1 MDAVRGDDSVPSAQ
15 GLKRSSATVEEGN
28 PKRSRTDNSATPTD
42 SKQPRIEEKPSSNT
56 MIVPA
61 PTAAIPEP
69 SQGEL
74 MAIHSINQKIKS
86 LNWKL
91 VEKEL
96 EKGMVYLGDASLSD
110 WEAFVTSEDQQ
121 LKSKNM
127 EWIDGK
133 IFIVEL
139 PSREHA
145 RYVGELFATIRDAT
159 HTRSDFVMTS
169 LDEYQTNIRRLEPD
183 LCLIPRQVLEQPPY
197 NVQLPPGLDD
207 WGNFHTVKCEVAW
220 SQSWANLDWKANQW
234 AMVDTVV
241 YIICIKLDRH
251 NSSYKVDHV
260 VQHGVQ
266 LPEMIPLP
274 IAPPNTVIQLDSRLV
289 LQLPATSPLPP
300 NFPPQLDIDLY
311 APLTV
316 ALE

>member
-15 GLKRSSATVEEGN
+15 GLKRSSASVEEGN
-28 PKRSRTDNSATPTD
+28 PKRSRTNNSATPTD
-42 SKQPRIEEKPSSNT
+42 SKQHCIEEKPSWNT
-56 MIVPA
+56 IIVPA
-61 PTAAIPEP
+61 PTAATPEP
-69 SQGEL
+69 NQDEL
-74 MAIHSINQKIKS
+74 MAIHLINQKIES
-86 LNWKL
+86 LDWKL

-145 RYVGELFATIRDAT
+145 RYGNY
-159 HTRSDFVMTS
+159 
-169 LDEYQTNIRRLEPD
+169 EYQTNIRRLEPD
-183 LCLIPRQVLEQPPY
+183 LCLIPRRVLEQPPY
-197 NVQLPPGLDD
+197 NVQLPPGLND
-207 WGNFHTVKCEVAW
+207 WNNFHTVKWEVAW
-220 SQSWANLDWKANQW
+220 SKSWGNLDWKANQW
-234 AMVDTVV
+234 AIMVPTLV

-251 NSSYKVDHV
+251 NPSYKVHHV
-260 VQHGVQ
+260 VQHGVP
-266 LPEMIPLP
+266 LPQMIPLP
-274 IAPPNTVIQLDSRLV
+274 IASPNTIIQLDSRLV

-316 ALE
+316 ALQ